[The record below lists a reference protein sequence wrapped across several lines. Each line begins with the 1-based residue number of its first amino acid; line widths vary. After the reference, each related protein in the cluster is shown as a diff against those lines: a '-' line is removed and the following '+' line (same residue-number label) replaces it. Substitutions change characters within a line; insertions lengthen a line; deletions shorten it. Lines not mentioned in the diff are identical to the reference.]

1 MKDLQFR
8 SSKSQVMNINMKT
21 FVRVIHFPFMK
32 EEKRTRNSKL
42 NKKKKQRKIFGQL
55 DLVRSYTLPRLA
67 LGSCWRQPRKPP
79 VLSISPGACS
89 NSKLS
94 LASWS
99 RICQTHSTY
108 HDYEKEIF
116 KEINIFGW
124 VLEEKESVTHS
135 HRVANTWQ
143 QWTKIGSTWQ
153 LRAM

>member
-42 NKKKKQRKIFGQL
+42 NKKKKSNERS
-55 DLVRSYTLPRLA
+55 LVSWTQFVHIHYHGLRWGAAGGSHGSLQFFPSLLVLA
-67 LGSCWRQPRKPP
+67 LIRNYHQLLGQEFVK
-79 VLSISPGACS
+79 
-89 NSKLS
+89 
-94 LASWS
+94 
-99 RICQTHSTY
+99 THSTY

-124 VLEEKESVTHS
+124 VLEVKESVT